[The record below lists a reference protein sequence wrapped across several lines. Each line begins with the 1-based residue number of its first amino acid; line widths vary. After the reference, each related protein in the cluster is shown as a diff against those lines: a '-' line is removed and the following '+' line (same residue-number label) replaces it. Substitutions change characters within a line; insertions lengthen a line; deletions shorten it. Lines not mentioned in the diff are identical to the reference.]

1 MTIDEQIAAV
11 RAMAEELPGVHHNLD
26 SKTMKF
32 WIWGGKKFQWELH
45 AWRYG
50 VDEGVIKESLA
61 TAHRFLCS
69 LKRGVNAVDFIND
82 EPEFLGKMPD
92 ELSDR
97 FYSILGHGIV
107 MSAVVEF
114 CRVLVRVTKAAMINR
129 LGPAPKG
136 MHYELC
142 LMPDD
147 TKEANDAK
155 R

>member
-1 MTIDEQIAAV
+1 MTTDEQIAAV

-69 LKRGVNAVDFIND
+69 LKRGVTVDVVVA
-82 EPEFLGKMPD
+82 PD
-92 ELSDR
+92 DPNYCYTKCT
-97 FYSILGHGIV
+97 FYRKCIWQDKGGHGPLRGIH
-107 MSAVVEF
+107 
-114 CRVLVRVTKAAMINR
+114 CP
-129 LGPAPKG
+129 GPAPPG